1 MKAREINLRGYS
13 SALCVAAFMIATIP
27 CSRCLAETTIS
38 PGGVIT
44 LPIDSSAKIV
54 DAEARVSLSGIRQVN
69 GIGKQ
74 HWQLEWC
81 DSVTGE
87 VNASFTVQW
96 GNESFGDIFDRRF
109 MRVSYNS
116 ADTCV
121 SVDVS
126 DGVNLYGGYNTLSLR
141 ADASGTQVWAGDNE
155 EVFVG
160 TFPAVAPSNVLRLS
174 GNRKMKVAWFA
185 VECEPDKAKALLT
198 DITDL
203 DSLSE
208 YFAASNDPLEGIWS
222 YLDRDTDDR
231 RAVPGGNY
239 TFAIVRHDDSHPRM
253 AAGKIVYDIIY
264 AGGAKVN
271 SREWKPGML
280 KGHLLATRFENHF
293 DVVWIDSMMEVMDDE
308 LSVDFTPPLILSF
321 EFPIY
326 HARLR
331 FAKQH

>member
-1 MKAREINLRGYS
+1 MKALPRNRYGYV
-13 SALCVAAFMIATIP
+13 ALCAAGLIIA
-27 CSRCLAETTIS
+27 SGRYDASHAETIV
-38 PGGVIT
+38 PPDRAIT
-44 LPIDSSAKIV
+44 LPIETSAKVV
-54 DAEARVSLSGIRQVN
+54 DAEARVLLSGNRQVN

-81 DSVTGE
+81 DSVTGAI
-87 VNASFTVQW
+87 NASLTVQW
-96 GNESFGDIFDRRF
+96 GNENFGDIFDRRF

-121 SVDVS
+121 YADVNE
-126 DGVNLYGGYNTLSLR
+126 GVNLYGGYNTLSLR

-160 TFPAVAPSNVLRLS
+160 TFPAVASSNMLRLS

-185 VECEPDKAKALLT
+185 VECEPDRAKALLT
-198 DITDL
+198 CITDV
-203 DSLSE
+203 DSLSA
-208 YFAASNDPLEGIWS
+208 YFATSNDPLEGVWS
-222 YLDRDTDDR
+222 YLDRDTDER

-239 TFAIVRHDDSHPRM
+239 TFAIMRHVDSNPEM
-253 AAGKIVYDIIY
+253 ASGKIAYDIIY

-271 SREWKPGML
+271 AKEWKPGML
-280 KGHLLATRFENHF
+280 KGQLVATRFENHY
-293 DVVWIDSMMEVMDDE
+293 DLVWVDSMMERMNEE

-321 EFPIY
+321 DFPIY

-331 FAKQH
+331 FAKQQ